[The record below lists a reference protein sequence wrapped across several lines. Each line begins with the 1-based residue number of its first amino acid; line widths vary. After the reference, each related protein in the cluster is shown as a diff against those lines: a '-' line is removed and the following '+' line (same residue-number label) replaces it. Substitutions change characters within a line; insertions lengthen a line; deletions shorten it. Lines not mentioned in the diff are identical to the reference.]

1 MRGILLALSL
11 GIVGC
16 ADTQFART
24 ARSIVGK
31 EITIPKGAEPN
42 LGAASRVDQIGRQI
56 AAANPFIG
64 IEPTFQTI
72 GSPESLLFH
81 LDQHGM
87 IISDSLVSSCKTD
100 AQLAAVLC
108 SELGK
113 MVSEHRN
120 AIRMGYPDPL
130 PNISVPNS
138 SEMNGIPADQFRL
151 AELAMLE
158 KRFPKKEADRM
169 RSLTIDPQK
178 IATDLL
184 KTTGFEESAMSSV
197 EPLLKSAN
205 KDSAISRQ
213 LGGKGTKP
221 TWSN

>member
-1 MRGILLALSL
+1 MRGILLVLSL
-11 GIVGC
+11 GVVGC

-24 ARSIVGK
+24 ARSIVDK
-31 EITIPKGAEPN
+31 EIAIPKGTEPN
-42 LGAASRVDQIGRQI
+42 LEAAAWVDQIGRQI
-56 AAANPFIG
+56 ASANPFIG

-72 GSPESLLFH
+72 GHVEPILLH
-81 LDQHGM
+81 RDQHGL
-87 IISDSLVSSCKTD
+87 IISDSLVNSCKTD

-151 AELAMLE
+151 AELAMIE
-158 KRFPKKEADRM
+158 KRYPKKEADRM
-169 RSLTIDPQK
+169 RSLTIDPQT
-178 IATDLL
+178 IASDLL
-184 KTTGFEESAMSSV
+184 KTTGFEVSTLGSV

-205 KDSAISRQ
+205 KDRAISRQ